1 MRLAER
7 KVAYPSCDKQGNIT
21 QVDYIEIKNKKLAEE
36 KLCKFEDI
44 EEKYNI
50 SSLSD
55 LDNRLAALEII
66 KENLVVSYDESEN
79 DKPCLILSIKVNK
92 DNLVV
97 VYETFDK
104 EKIDLLKE
112 VLLCD

>member
-1 MRLAER
+1 MRLTER
-7 KVAYPSCDKQGNIT
+7 KVAYPSCDKQGNLT
-21 QVDYIEIKNKKLAEE
+21 QVDYIEIKDKKLAEE

-44 EEKYNI
+44 LEKHNV
-50 SSLSD
+50 SSLAD

-79 DKPCLILSIKVNK
+79 DKPCLILSIKTEK

-112 VLLCD
+112 ALKWD